1 MTIRHS
7 RTVAGLLLA
16 FVLAVSLAACG
27 GKDED
32 KGSASK
38 STDTVEKSFL
48 TGMVHH
54 HESAIEMADIA
65 ERRGKA
71 PFVTKLASNITS
83 TQERE
88 IKQMNQIY
96 KRLHGGRLKPDPGA
110 HDGLGLSA
118 TQAGMDHSPAM
129 NKELEKA
136 NPFDRAFV
144 DDMEPHH
151 TGAVKMSKVVLTKT
165 KDPELR
171 KLAESIVATQ
181 TREVK
186 AMNAFRMREYGG
198 PVPED
203 AGSKGSKDME
213 GGEHG
218 GH

>member
-38 STDTVEKSFL
+38 STGTVEKSFL

-96 KRLHGGRLKPDPGA
+96 KRLHGGQLKPDPGA

-118 TQAGMDHSPAM
+118 EQAGMDHSPAT
-129 NKELEKA
+129 NKALEKA

-186 AMNAFRMREYGG
+186 GMNDFRTREYGG
-198 PVPED
+198 PVPEN